1 MRAKIVAIAALSLAA
16 TALLSGCYVT
26 KEASAFLALQS
37 RARPVKKL
45 LADPKLPEGQRDL
58 LERVEAIRSFAIG
71 SLGLRDTKN
80 YTSLVE
86 LDADRLATVVQ
97 ACAELSFDRYLWNY
111 PVVGRLPY
119 QGFFDPKDADKEAAR
134 LRKEGYD
141 VLVRGVDAFST
152 LGWFRDPLYSFM
164 ESYGDADLADLVIH
178 EMTHATAFSK
188 DTGDFNEEVATFVGR
203 RGAEAWLASLGPHG
217 EAELAEAQE
226 SRGEAETFAAFLAG
240 TAAELEAMYKLD
252 LPADEKRSRKAAI
265 IAARAATYRETV
277 APGLKLE
284 GYRDFP
290 MERINN
296 AWLDLYRLYEGEPR
310 LYEDYLD
317 KACDGDL
324 PRFIADMA
332 RLAKRKGDPKD
343 AMRATLAAAGVASP
357 AGD

>member
-1 MRAKIVAIAALSLAA
+1 MRTKIVAVAALALAA

-26 KEASAFLALQS
+26 KEAQAFLALQS

-45 LADPKLPEGQRDL
+45 LADPKLPKGQRDL
-58 LERVEAIRSFAIG
+58 LERVEAIRAFAIG

-97 ACAELSFDRYLWNY
+97 ACAGLSFDRYLWTY

-152 LGWFRDPLYSFM
+152 LGWFHDPLYSFM

-203 RGAEAWLASLGPHG
+203 RGAEAWLASLGPRG
-217 EAELAEAQE
+217 DEELASARE
-226 SRGEAETFAAFLAG
+226 SRAEAETFAAFLSG
-240 TAAELEAMYKLD
+240 TAAELEAMYRLD
-252 LPADEKRSRKAAI
+252 LSADEKRSRKASI
-265 IAARAATYRETV
+265 IAARAKTYRDTV
-277 APGLKLE
+277 APGLGLE
-284 GYRDFP
+284 GYRNFP

-317 KACDGDL
+317 RVCSGNL

-332 RLAKRKGDPKD
+332 RLAKQKGNPKD
-343 AMRATLAAAGVASP
+343 AMRAALAAA
-357 AGD
+357 AGS

>member
-1 MRAKIVAIAALSLAA
+1 MRAKILAIAALSLAA
-16 TALLSGCYVT
+16 TALLPGCYVT
-26 KEASAFLALQS
+26 KEASAFLALQA
-37 RARPVKKL
+37 RARPVKGL
-45 LADPKLPEGQRDL
+45 LADPKLPDGQRDL
-58 LERVEAIRSFAIG
+58 LERVEAIRAFAIG

-86 LDADRLATVVQ
+86 LDSDRLATVVQ

-203 RGAEAWLASLGPHG
+203 RGAEAWLASLGPRG
-217 EAELAEAQE
+217 EEELAEARE
-226 SRGEAETFAAFLAG
+226 SRAEAETFAAFLAG
-240 TAAELEAMYKLD
+240 TAAELEAVYRLD
-252 LPADEKRSRKAAI
+252 LPADGKRSRKAAI
-265 IAARAATYRETV
+265 IAARATKYRDAV

-317 KACDGDL
+317 RICAGDL
-324 PRFIADMA
+324 PRFVADMA
-332 RLAKRKGDPKD
+332 RLAKEKGDPKD
-343 AMRATLAAAGVASP
+343 AMRATLAAAGP

>member
-1 MRAKIVAIAALSLAA
+1 MRAKIVAIAALSLTAA
-16 TALLSGCYVT
+16 AFLSGCYIT
-26 KEASAFLALQS
+26 KEASAFLALQAK
-37 RARPVKKL
+37 ARPVEKL
-45 LADPKLPEGQRDL
+45 LADPKLPQGQRDL
-58 LERVEAIRSFAIG
+58 LERVGAIRSFAIG

-86 LDADRLATVVQ
+86 LDSDRLATVVQ

-134 LRKEGYD
+134 LKKGGYD
-141 VLVRGVDAFST
+141 VIVRGVDAFST

-164 ESYGDADLADLVIH
+164 ESYGDADLAELVIH

-203 RGAEAWLASLGPHG
+203 RGAEAWLASLGPRG
-217 EAELAEAQE
+217 EGELVEAHETRRDAEA
-226 SRGEAETFAAFLAG
+226 FAAFLSG
-240 TAAELEAMYKLD
+240 TAAELEAMYHLE

-265 IAARAATYRETV
+265 IGARAATWRDDV
-277 APGLKLE
+277 APGLELE

-317 KACDGDL
+317 KACSGDL
-324 PRFIADMA
+324 PRFIGDMA
-332 RLAKRKGDPKD
+332 RIAKGKGSPKD
-343 AMRATLAAAGVASP
+343 AMRAALAAA
-357 AGD
+357 AGNR